1 MRGKNDLV
9 ELDRIELLIFDQTG
23 DCSGFE
29 NLTLMSN
36 DVHSYDDTFPCDEH
50 ISPTTMNNASEAET
64 SNEAFGREGWLD
76 DEPELFP
83 RNEPKDLNE
92 PC

>member
-9 ELDRIELLIFDQTG
+9 ELYSIELLISDQTG
-23 DCSGFE
+23 DRPSFE
-29 NLTLMSN
+29 NVTFMSH
-36 DVHSYDDTFPCDEH
+36 DVHSSDDAF
-50 ISPTTMNNASEAET
+50 SPTTMNNASEAEP
-64 SNEAFGREGWLD
+64 SNEAFGREGRLD

-83 RNEPKDLNE
+83 QNEPKDLNE